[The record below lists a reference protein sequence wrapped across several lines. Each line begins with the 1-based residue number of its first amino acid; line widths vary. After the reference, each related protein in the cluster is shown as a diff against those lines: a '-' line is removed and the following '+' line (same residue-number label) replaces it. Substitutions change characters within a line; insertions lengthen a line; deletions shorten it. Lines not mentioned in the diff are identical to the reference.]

1 MFKIIYHEFGRR
13 DGQVRP
19 ELEVIATGRDGELAV
34 QIVWSVQTDR
44 MIKLIIRDINYAET
58 SAMLL
63 EAYLKAEC
71 LWNDRAG
78 RKGMLALL
86 DAIDD
91 QGDDQAERLAEHQ
104 HLTF

>member
-1 MFKIIYHEFGRR
+1 MFKVVYHQFGRQ
-13 DGQVRP
+13 DGRVRP
-19 ELEVIATGRDGELAV
+19 EVEIIATGNTGELAV
-34 QIVWSVQTDR
+34 QIIWSVQDDR
-44 MIKLIIRDINYAET
+44 MIKLIIRDINFAET
-58 SAMLL
+58 AAMLL

-71 LWNDRAG
+71 MWDDRAG

>member
-1 MFKIIYHEFGRR
+1 MFKIIYHEFGRQ
-13 DGQVRP
+13 DGAVRP
-19 ELEVIATGRDGELAV
+19 EVEIIATGRDGEVAV

-44 MIKLIIRDINYAET
+44 MIKLVVKDMNFAET
-58 SAMLL
+58 AAHLL
-63 EAYLKAEC
+63 EAFLKAEC
-71 LWNDRAG
+71 LWDDRAG
-78 RKGMLALL
+78 RKGMLAVL